1 MFSYK
6 IVDSDRGPLVQ
17 IFSNA
22 TMFDECGPW
31 ESHASASEWAQ
42 SYVSF
47 KENGG
52 SEPVLAYEDQST
64 IEDESFDQS
73 EGGN

>member
-6 IVDSDRGPLVQ
+6 IIDSDRGPFVQ
-17 IFSNA
+17 IFSNT

-31 ESHASASEWAQ
+31 ESYASAIEWAQ
-42 SYVSF
+42 SYVNF
-47 KENGG
+47 KQYGG
-52 SEPVLAYEDQST
+52 EEPTLVYEEQST
-64 IEDESFDQS
+64 IDDKPIDQS

>member
-6 IVDSDRGPLVQ
+6 IIDSDRGPFVQ
-17 IFSNA
+17 VFSGA

-31 ESHASASEWAQ
+31 ESNASAIEWAQ
-42 SYVSF
+42 SYVNF
-47 KENGG
+47 KTNGG
-52 SEPVLAYEDQST
+52 DEPVLVYQEQST